1 MKAQAGLE
9 DENVGKGNFIT
20 NRDLSM
26 KSQRIWFEDEYGC
39 IQKVQ
44 ACYIEKSLFEEVDA

>member
-20 NRDLSM
+20 NKDLSM

-39 IQKVQ
+39 QQKVQ